1 MRKNLFDLSNS
12 EKSRILEMHY
22 KAAGKKFISEQDET
36 PQPTRTDWSEGGKK
50 AWEQA
55 DIKKII
61 QFIREEDSGF
71 TFSRSPIYTAMLEW
85 FENHPDASTRVSLKA
100 WVGSKS
106 VLDKGG
112 TKTDDYIKMANN
124 IIFATGPTGY
134 ARNGLIPFIET
145 TTDAALKT
153 AAQGILKQFDRIF
166 KEYTAFKSKGVYPDL
181 DFSTELNNE
190 IKILS
195 KGISANGQLVM
206 TDDETIDLKSIL
218 TTLTN
223 NNIIS
228 SAKGSGNVNIQSDEN
243 SKTQI
248 IAQLN
253 VQAAGKLKDKDF
265 LDGYFRGV
273 SPSLVGMILKAKTI
287 QIGVG
292 DSTVI
297 GQYKDAVKKETD
309 LGKEL
314 AVRTFSYPQE
324 DLDQNQ
330 RNQLAM
336 NMFPDDGDALGEE
349 AISGLQAIV
358 NEALEVYNSAIAE
371 DEGAELKTINI
382 RVYSSTSK
390 VRTQYKS
397 DRYSEQNNSQLATAR
412 ANVIEA
418 KLKELI
424 DATDLSNAENV
435 VTLLKVVDPNRGP
448 GWNDQKNVNLAGEAM
463 DFASAYVNAPLY
475 VYVHEKYPTL
485 TARQF
490 YRGRDDAAA
499 AYATKLV
506 GRQVSVEELENEYED
521 VYAKWRY
528 CMGGIDL
535 NMLVGKKL
543 VETDDEQDFVVA
555 VGGTLSVEIGW
566 KGDGSGGGGGKKK
579 RRKNKSKFWRKVRL
593 RLTGQTGGKAQV
605 FKRSLGCPNW

>member
-1 MRKNLFDLSNS
+1 MRKNIFDLSNS

-22 KAAGKKFISEQDET
+22 KAAGKKFISEQGET

-50 AWEQA
+50 TWEDA

-61 QFIREEDSGF
+61 QFIKEEDSQSA
-71 TFSRSPIYTAMLEW
+71 FSRSPIYTAMLEW
-85 FENHPDASTRVSLKA
+85 FEDHPDALTRESLKA
-100 WVGSKS
+100 WAGSAS
-106 VLDKGG
+106 VLNQGG
-112 TKTDDYIKMANN
+112 TNTKDYIKLANN
-124 IIFATGPTGY
+124 IILATGPTGY
-134 ARNGLIPFIET
+134 ARNGLTPFIET
-145 TTDAALKT
+145 TTDAVLKT
-153 AAQGILKQFDRIF
+153 AAEGILKQFDRIF

-181 DFSTELNNE
+181 DFSKELNNE
-190 IKILS
+190 IKLLS
-195 KGISANGQLVM
+195 KGISANGQLVNK
-206 TDDETIDLKSIL
+206 DDETIDLKSIL
-218 TTLTN
+218 ATLTSSD
-223 NNIIS
+223 IIS

-265 LDGYFRGV
+265 LDWYFRGL

-287 QIGVG
+287 KIGVAE
-292 DSTVI
+292 STVI

-330 RNQLAM
+330 RNELAM
-336 NMFPDDGDALGEE
+336 NMFPDDGDTLGQDG
-349 AISGLQAIV
+349 ISGLQAIV
-358 NEALEVYNSAIAE
+358 NEALAVYNSAIAE
-371 DEGAELKTINI
+371 DPNAELKTINI

-390 VRTQYKS
+390 VRTAYKS
-397 DRYSEQNNSQLATAR
+397 DRYSEPNNIKLATAR
-412 ANVIEA
+412 ASVIEA

-435 VTLLKVVDPNRGP
+435 VTLLKVIDPNRGP

-475 VYVHEKYPTL
+475 VYAHKKYPTL

-490 YRGRDDAAA
+490 YGGRNETAA

-506 GRQVSVEELENEYED
+506 GRQVSVEELSNEYQAI
-521 VYAKWRY
+521 YAKWRY

-543 VETDDEQDFVVA
+543 VETDSEQDFVVA

-566 KGDGSGGGGGKKK
+566 VGDGSGGGGKKK

-605 FKRSLGCPNW
+605 FKRGIGCPNW